1 MSLPPRSTVI
11 DYAFH
16 ADGVNALRLK
26 AAFIDDKPVAVVRSL
41 APNNRIRAVYD
52 DYPCAKVGWLF
63 NCVTDLAKK
72 ELIDYFDTV
81 TERLRARMEE
91 LKGQN
96 SASGENKGID
106 YEELKHILTDY
117 DP

>member
-1 MSLPPRSTVI
+1 M
-11 DYAFH
+11 
-16 ADGVNALRLK
+16 
-26 AAFIDDKPVAVVRSL
+26 
-41 APNNRIRAVYD
+41 
-52 DYPCAKVGWLF
+52 
-63 NCVTDLAKK
+63 TDLAKK